1 MCVKVN
7 EVHDLDL
14 RNYPIMTLFQ
24 LSFIATYLN
33 NPAYLKTPLRQ
44 IRCNEWQPNKDIGE
58 NMICRTWTISSS
70 ISAPI
75 FVFYR
80 SCTSPLL
87 YVRRNM
93 TMIWTEWKKQNYSSA
108 VTTTSV
114 SSQNFSQNIFIFF
127 FFFSTISLLLFNVC
141 LCRKCKKKKIIF
153 LFFFFLMSRKWKK
166 KKTENLYT
174 HQNINVSHAAA
185 AIASHSIPTHSILRS
200 FHAQRIP
207 EHGLRDMIT

>member
-33 NPAYLKTPLRQ
+33 NPAYLKTPLRP

-58 NMICRTWTISSS
+58 NIICRTWTISSS

-93 TMIWTEWKKQNYSSA
+93 TMIWTEWKKKNYSSA

-141 LCRKCKKKKIIF
+141 LCRKCKKKKNNF
-153 LFFFFLMSRKWKK
+153 PFFLLLNVEKMKK
-166 KKTENLYT
+166 KKNRESIYT
-174 HQNINVSHAAA
+174 PKHKCKPCRRRHRIPFHSHPFHPE
-185 AIASHSIPTHSILRS
+185 IIPCPTHPR
-200 FHAQRIP
+200 
-207 EHGLRDMIT
+207 TWT